1 MTKKIISEPVTIVAK
16 KTRRPRK
23 PKNMVSPIVVEKPVP
38 PVPPVEPVSV
48 EPVSVVEEP
57 KTVVVKKER
66 KPNKWIR
73 HCKEVQSKNQGLSY
87 RDVLKLAK
95 ETYSK
100 SE

>member
-1 MTKKIISEPVTIVAK
+1 MTKKIISEPVAIVK

-23 PKNMVSPIVVEKPVP
+23 PKNMVAPIVVEKPVP
-38 PVPPVEPVSV
+38 PVPPV